1 MRKDQYNAIDV
12 LLMAA
17 KDKVMITKATETDKA
32 QIQLYE
38 QLEMRLG
45 SAIRLNR
52 QIYSRKH

>member
-17 KDKVMITKATETDKA
+17 KDKMMITKATETDKA
-32 QIQLYE
+32 QLQLYE